1 MLSQLEIGLLALAGV
16 EVKQLE
22 ALVAVAEEGSFSA
35 AALALGTVQSNVSTR
50 VAKLERELNVV
61 LVERG
66 KNRLTQEGEIV
77 VARARRVL
85 SELGA
90 LIADVVSLRA
100 DVVGTVAIGLIG
112 TTGRWLVPALLGEVL
127 AQHPNIHLRISD
139 GTSSLLED
147 QLAIG
152 ELDLAL
158 VNIPLQREDLVVE
171 PLFTEEMR
179 LVVPSG
185 HELAEAYGGPEAVV
199 PMAEVAALPLL
210 LPLTGTALRA
220 ELDQV
225 AAKAGTKLEPLIEL
239 DGLRMLASLTFD
251 GHGPGILPATAIPQH
266 LADRFATL
274 GIEGTP
280 TRHVGV
286 AQRRQGLPSSAV
298 RVVAE
303 ALRSAVAGL
312 GASPV
317 PPGIVPSA

>member
-1 MLSQLEIGLLALAGV
+1 M

-100 DVVGTVAIGLIG
+100 DVVGTVGVGLIG
-112 TTGRWLVPALLGEVL
+112 TTGRWLVPALLDQVV
-127 AQHPNIHLRISD
+127 AVHPNIHLRISD

-158 VNIPLQREDLVVE
+158 VNLPLHREDLVAE
-171 PLFTEEMR
+171 PLFAEEMR
-179 LVVPSG
+179 LVVPRD
-185 HELAEAYGGPEAVV
+185 HPLALAYPEADAVV

-210 LPLTGTALRA
+210 LPLAGTSLRA
-220 ELDQV
+220 ELDL
-225 AAKAGTKLEPLIEL
+225 AAERAGAKLEPLIEL

-251 GHGPGILPATAIPQH
+251 GHGPGVLPATAVPQH
-266 LADRFATL
+266 LADRFSAL
-274 GIEGTP
+274 AIEGTP
-280 TRHVGV
+280 TRRVGI

-298 RVVAE
+298 RVVAD
-303 ALRSAVAGL
+303 ALRAAVAG
-312 GASPV
+312 ASSSPV
-317 PPGIVPSA
+317 PAGIVPNG